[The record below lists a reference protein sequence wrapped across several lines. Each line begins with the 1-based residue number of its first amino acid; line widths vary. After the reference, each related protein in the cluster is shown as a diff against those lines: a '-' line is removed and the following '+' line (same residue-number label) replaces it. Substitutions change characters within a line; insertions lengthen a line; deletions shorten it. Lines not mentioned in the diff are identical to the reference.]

1 MNTEGRGALRA
12 WLSYLFI
19 VLLIFVF
26 QETVFRFV
34 FPLPEISNFNRVNY
48 SRLFQDQTRE
58 KLQPLSNAAFT
69 WASDPDGVEFVHH
82 LNLYGFRDTNWPT
95 KDGQRVMFI
104 GDSFTEGFM
113 AADDETIPRGFELA
127 ATKHGNPIET
137 INLGT
142 GASGMGNY
150 LELIGD
156 AVPMFLP
163 HTVVLVLYA
172 NDFSYNKAGDHVFDS
187 VSPLL
192 RTNRY
197 LPRVYDVIT
206 RLVNKD
212 VVATRWSKPPFQF
225 LPTAESKSNPLN
237 EDAFVE
243 YAQGF
248 VSPEILGAMKQG
260 RFNPFVINEYTN
272 YEAFLSRP
280 TDMVMAIEPVK
291 KFVESH
297 GSRLLVVHI
306 PYKGQVSDN
315 YLEYVKQYDE
325 NKQPVSLMADAYQI
339 HGGPLRAECEELDV
353 PYLDMTTI
361 LREQETRGKRMY
373 WNYDEHMK
381 AAAYLMIGEKIYGLW
396 QRTLGAGLEGS

>member
-1 MNTEGRGALRA
+1 MNAEGRSTLRV
-12 WLSYLFI
+12 WSLY
-19 VLLIFVF
+19 LIFALLVIVF
-26 QETVFRFV
+26 QELVFRFA

-48 SRLFQDQTRE
+48 SRLFQDQTGE

-82 LNLYGFRDTNWPT
+82 LNLYGFRDTNWPIE
-95 KDGQRVMFI
+95 DGKRVMFV

-113 AADDETIPRGFELA
+113 AADHEPIPRGFELA
-127 ATKHGNPIET
+127 SAQHGDPIET

-142 GASGMGNY
+142 GASGMANY
-150 LELIGD
+150 LKLIGD
-156 AVPMFLP
+156 AVPAFLP

-172 NDFSYNKAGDHVFDS
+172 NDFSYKKAGDHVFDS
-187 VSPLL
+187 VSPPS

-225 LPTAESKSNPLN
+225 LPTAESKSSPLN
-237 EDAFVE
+237 DGAFVE
-243 YAQGF
+243 YARGF
-248 VSPEILGAMKQG
+248 VSPAILSAMQQG
-260 RFNPFVINEYTN
+260 RFNPFVINEYTR

-280 TDMVMAIEPVK
+280 TDLSAVIEPVK
-291 KFVESH
+291 KFVESY
-297 GSRLLVVHI
+297 GSGLLVVHI
-306 PYKGQVSDN
+306 PYKGQVSDH

-325 NKQPVSLMADAYQI
+325 NKQPASLMADAYQI
-339 HGGPLRAECEELDV
+339 HAVPLRAECERLGV
-353 PYLDMTTI
+353 PYLDMTEV
-361 LREQETRGKRMY
+361 LRQQEAKGKRMY

-381 AAAYLMIGEKIYGLW
+381 ASAYLMTGERIYSLW
-396 QRTLGAGLEGS
+396 QSTLDTESEGS